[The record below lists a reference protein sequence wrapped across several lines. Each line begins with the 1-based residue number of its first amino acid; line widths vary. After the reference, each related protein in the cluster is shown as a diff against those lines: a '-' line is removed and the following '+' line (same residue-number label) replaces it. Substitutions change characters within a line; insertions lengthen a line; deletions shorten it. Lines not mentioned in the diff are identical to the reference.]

1 MNVQQDTKV
10 NPPGAGGHE
19 GMAMKASVTKPQL
32 FAFTLLTL
40 LMLIGGVLLAGTFGN
55 YTMNSR
61 SMSGQGMSGMSG
73 TPGASKL
80 ILPPGMIMTS
90 DMSPAAMQDMAAV
103 DPSQITYTASPD
115 ARGDQP
121 LTPTVENGVKVFKLD
136 VSIIKWYI
144 LPNVPVAAYAFN
156 RQVPGPRIRIT
167 QGDRVRIIVKN
178 DLPEGTSVHWHGL
191 TVPNAMDGPADITQK
206 PIAPGQSCTYE
217 CTVTQWGTYFYHSH
231 TDADRQEALGMYGA
245 LLIDPKN
252 SSQDPAYDQE
262 ALIQLGEWTVENGYT
277 FPAMPMTGLEPN
289 YFTINGKAY
298 PATETIN
305 LKLGQRLLVR
315 FMGTNSVDIH
325 PMHIHGGPFKIVAT
339 DGNPVPPAAQIEKDT
354 VDVGPGER
362 YDVLWPARMPGKWL
376 LHCHINHHTTNNNVE
391 EDGAGGLTVIIN
403 VTP

>member
-1 MNVQQDTKV
+1 MQTHKNEQTNTPQAHGKQ
-10 NPPGAGGHE
+10 NME
-19 GMAMKASVTKPQL
+19 GMKMGSSVTKPQL
-32 FAFTLLTL
+32 FAMTLLTL
-40 LMLIGGVLLAGTFGN
+40 LLLVTGVVLGGAFGDGTFN
-55 YTMNSR
+55 YTMR
-61 SMSGQGMSGMSG
+61 ARDMAGLVM
-73 TPGASKL
+73 
-80 ILPPGMIMTS
+80 PPGMIRGVNPSVENMK
-90 DMSPAAMQDMAAV
+90 DMAAV
-103 DPSQITYTASPD
+103 DPSKVTYTAPAN

-121 LTPTVENGVKVFKLD
+121 LIPQIVGGVKVFRLE
-136 VSIIKWYI
+136 VAIIKWNI
-144 LPNVPVAAYAFN
+144 LPDVQVAAYAFN
-156 RQVPGPRIRIT
+156 HQVPGPRIRIT

-206 PIAPGQSCTYE
+206 PIAPGQSFTYE
-217 CTVTQWGTYFYHSH
+217 FTVTQWGTYFYHSH

-245 LLIDPKN
+245 LLIDPKD
-252 SSQDPAYDQE
+252 SSQAPVYDQE
-262 ALIQLGEWTVENGYT
+262 ALIQLGEWMVDNGYT

-362 YDVLWPARMPGKWL
+362 YDVIWPARLPGKWL
-376 LHCHINHHTTNNNVE
+376 LHCHINHHITNNNVE

-403 VTP
+403 VTA

>member
-1 MNVQQDTKV
+1 MQVHKNEQTNTTHADEKQ
-10 NPPGAGGHE
+10 NMQGME
-19 GMAMKASVTKPQL
+19 GMKMGSAVTKPQL
-32 FAFTLLTL
+32 FAMTLLTL
-40 LMLIGGVLLAGTFGN
+40 FMLVTGVVLGEAFGDGTFN
-55 YTMNSR
+55 YTMR
-61 SMSGQGMSGMSG
+61 ARDMSGLVM
-73 TPGASKL
+73 
-80 ILPPGMIMTS
+80 PPGMIRGVNPSVENMK
-90 DMSPAAMQDMAAV
+90 DMAAV
-103 DPSQITYTASPD
+103 DPAKATYTAPAN

-121 LTPTVENGVKVFKLD
+121 LLPQIVGGVKVFNLE
-136 VSIIKWYI
+136 VSLIKWNI
-144 LPNVPVAAYAFN
+144 LPDVQVVAYAFN

-167 QGDRVRIIVKN
+167 QGDRVRMIVKN
-178 DLPEGTSVHWHGL
+178 NLPEGTSVHWHGL

-206 PIAPGQSCTYE
+206 PIAPGQSFTYE
-217 CTVTQWGTYFYHSH
+217 FTVTQWGTYFYHSH
-231 TDADRQEALGMYGA
+231 TNADRQEALGMYGA

-252 SSQDPAYDQE
+252 PSQAPAYDQE

-339 DGNPVPPAAQIEKDT
+339 DGNPVPSAAQIEKDT

-362 YDVLWPARMPGKWL
+362 YDVIWPARLPGKWL

-403 VTP
+403 VTA